1 MKKEIAAAVCCLKAL
16 LAPRARLDP
25 EKTDL
30 FLERL
35 SVALMEK
42 FSGHWFPENPSRG
55 QAYRCIRI
63 NEVQQ
68 WDPEV
73 LRACRES
80 RIQMSQ
86 LELPVNLTLWVDPGE
101 VCYRIGEN
109 NPPFSFATF
118 SNPDEETLN
127 TSPGLDSAGPLVQ
140 LKEFQERFRVWHN
153 VTAAPN
159 VPTVTPSC
167 VFTSWA
173 CSCFSSP
180 PRHYDHFCYCHV
192 VIIVITTLLIIV
204 IMMLMFMVIFINF

>member
-127 TSPGLDSAGPLVQ
+127 TSPGLDSAGLLVK
-140 LKEFQERFRVWHN
+140 LALEPKASPRFPTKRVTGVIRNFLQPHCSSTSSN
-153 VTAAPN
+153 SGSQDLFF
-159 VPTVTPSC
+159 SC
-167 VFTSWA
+167 VSPL
-173 CSCFSSP
+173 SP
-180 PRHYDHFCYCHV
+180 PPLNYVYCGYYCCNYNYHYNHYV
-192 VIIVITTLLIIV
+192 Y
-204 IMMLMFMVIFINF
+204 

>member
-101 VCYRIGEN
+101 VCYRSHNFTSSSPRFPTKRVTGVIRN
-109 NPPFSFATF
+109 FLQPHCSSTS
-118 SNPDEETLN
+118 SNSGSQDL
-127 TSPGLDSAGPLVQ
+127 
-140 LKEFQERFRVWHN
+140 FF
-153 VTAAPN
+153 
-159 VPTVTPSC
+159 SC
-167 VFTSWA
+167 VSPL
-173 CSCFSSP
+173 SP
-180 PRHYDHFCYCHV
+180 PPLNYVYCGYYCCNYNYHYNHYV
-192 VIIVITTLLIIV
+192 Y
-204 IMMLMFMVIFINF
+204 

>member
-101 VCYRIGEN
+101 VCYR
-109 NPPFSFATF
+109 
-118 SNPDEETLN
+118 
-127 TSPGLDSAGPLVQ
+127 
-140 LKEFQERFRVWHN
+140 K
-153 VTAAPN
+153 
-159 VPTVTPSC
+159 
-167 VFTSWA
+167 
-173 CSCFSSP
+173 
-180 PRHYDHFCYCHV
+180 
-192 VIIVITTLLIIV
+192 
-204 IMMLMFMVIFINF
+204 